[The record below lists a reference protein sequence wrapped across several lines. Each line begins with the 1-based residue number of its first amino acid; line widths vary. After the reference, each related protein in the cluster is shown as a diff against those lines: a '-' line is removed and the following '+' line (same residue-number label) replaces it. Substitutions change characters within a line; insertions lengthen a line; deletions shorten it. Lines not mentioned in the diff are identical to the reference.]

1 MPDRT
6 SQSGFTLVEV
16 LAALGV
22 FSISA
27 IGLIH
32 LSSETTVG
40 AKQVDLRALA
50 EIEAS
55 NRMADAM
62 TLPPPLP
69 TGVIAGAA
77 TQRGRTFDWTRTVS
91 PTQEDGLY
99 LVDVTVSMPE
109 AGQVLAHIQALR
121 AGE

>member
-1 MPDRT
+1 MPDHI

-40 AKQVDLRALA
+40 TKQVDLRALA

-77 TQRGRTFDWTRTVS
+77 MQRGRTFDWTRTVS